1 MEQAPGPIAGDGQ
14 DELVI
19 RTESDT
25 CDGERVALERLSE
38 GPEFIRVVDSNR
50 GVLCTCGLACGRDQL
65 ARRRD
70 SDGYRL

>member
-1 MEQAPGPIAGDGQ
+1 MEQTPGPIAGDGQ
-14 DELVI
+14 DELVV
-19 RTESDT
+19 RTKSDT
-25 CDGERVALERLSE
+25 CDGERVTLERLSE

-50 GVLCTCGLACGRDQL
+50 GVLCTCGLARGRDQL